1 MGVEYSLS
9 PMGSRFSKKRE
20 ADSKKHN
27 GNEFDNKENKDEGKI
42 VGEKAKKQTNQ
53 KDIEIEP
60 IVKPLPWNVK
70 PPPDNGKVLHEVITE
85 KITSTFSN
93 LGYSLENDVDGPAV
107 VTVVNAS
114 LNAQMDIERDKGSA
128 NLTASES
135 ENIIILR
142 IKPTNDQNRRIE
154 KIKHPGNILDLVFLS
169 DQNNRALHDC
179 AHNTEQ
185 LVRLLENFKID
196 ASRLKTDAQRKIE
209 TKLIPPPRPALPPRT
224 DAHAEDL
231 NPKVSEVPAKLLSF
245 NVKAAPANGK
255 RLNEQ
260 ILEKITEYVKN
271 KGYRVK
277 DDGEGPTLV
286 TVVNAMQNVQIDIR
300 RDVAAARLTSS
311 ESANVILLRIKPTR
325 NPSQKVV
332 KTKDHQLDL
341 VFLSGQ
347 DNKTLHECEHN
358 TEQCQL
364 FM

>member
-1 MGVEYSLS
+1 ML
-9 PMGSRFSKKRE
+9 
-20 ADSKKHN
+20 
-27 GNEFDNKENKDEGKI
+27 
-42 VGEKAKKQTNQ
+42 KQ
-53 KDIEIEP
+53 
-60 IVKPLPWNVK
+60 
-70 PPPDNGKVLHEVITE
+70 
-85 KITSTFSN
+85 
-93 LGYSLENDVDGPAV
+93 A
-107 VTVVNAS
+107 
-114 LNAQMDIERDKGSA
+114 
-128 NLTASES
+128 
-135 ENIIILR
+135 
-142 IKPTNDQNRRIE
+142 
-154 KIKHPGNILDLVFLS
+154 
-169 DQNNRALHDC
+169 
-179 AHNTEQ
+179 
-185 LVRLLENFKID
+185 
-196 ASRLKTDAQRKIE
+196 TDALRKIE
-209 TKLIPPPRPALPPRT
+209 PKLVPPPRPVLPPRT

-231 NPKVSEVPAKLLSF
+231 NPKVSEVPAKILSF

-364 FM
+364 FMEYLLSQQ